1 MLSPFRPYNLCL
13 TTVVLLVGAGA
24 CANDAPASEPF
35 RRVATVLWLS
45 QPDTNVV
52 RYRDLA
58 LVNGEVWLLA
68 QPSPFVHRYSSDGQR
83 LGTSVLAGDGPGE
96 VRLPNWIVPAEESAD
111 GTTSAFLI
119 HRMQELVPL
128 GADGKAAETYLPFV
142 VGGGS
147 VIMMLE
153 ELSYGEPKRVR
164 TWRGIGF
171 VVQQQRE
178 PVVSSPTQIGNA
190 VLLLM
195 DTGGAVHDTIV
206 DLAELTV
213 PQDDARVRTFIPIP
227 VWGICGS
234 SSLAVYSP
242 RHDAVRWYSP
252 GGEMQREVVLGTEPR
267 AITSADRQ
275 RFVRTAIL
283 REARGQVGRVREML
297 ASVGAIAAQM
307 GPGFAKVAPP
317 VVRVLCDD
325 DGTAWLQMFDTDP
338 DPRGYGRE
346 WLVIGPD
353 GRRQQVLM
361 PGDFHP
367 RVVRGGALTGWMSDE
382 DGVQQ
387 VARVVVPRP

>member
-1 MLSPFRPYNLCL
+1 MLSSFRQYTLCFAI
-13 TTVVLLVGAGA
+13 VALLVGAGA
-24 CANDAPASEPF
+24 CAADAPASEPS
-35 RRVATVLWLS
+35 RLVATVLWLS
-45 QPDTNVV
+45 EPGTNVV

-68 QPSPFVHRYSSDGQR
+68 QSSPFVHRYSSDGQR
-83 LGTSVLAGDGPGE
+83 LGTSVPAGDGPGE
-96 VRLPNWIVPAEESAD
+96 VRFPNWIVPASGPTDTLGSAY
-111 GTTSAFLI
+111 LV
-119 HRMQELVPL
+119 HRVRELVPL
-128 GADGKAAETYLPFV
+128 EPRGHAADRYLPFV
-142 VGGGS
+142 VGGGAA
-147 VIMMLE
+147 ILTLLD
-153 ELSYGEPKRVR
+153 LSHGEPQLVR
-164 TWRGIGF
+164 TWPGHGF
-171 VVQQQRE
+171 LAQQQRE
-178 PVVSSPTQIGNA
+178 PVVSSPLEVGDA
-190 VLLLM
+190 VLLIM

-206 DLAELTV
+206 DLGELTD
-213 PQDDARVRTFIPIP
+213 PLSDDRVKTFIPIP
-227 VWGICGS
+227 VWGVCGES
-234 SSLAVYSP
+234 TLAVYSP
-242 RHDAVRWYSP
+242 RHDAVRWYGP
-252 GGEMQREVVLGTEPR
+252 DGEAQREVELGSAPR
-267 AITSADRQ
+267 AITSTDRQ
-275 RFVRTAIL
+275 RFVRAAIL

-307 GPGFAKVAPP
+307 GPGFAKVAPS

-353 GRRQQVLM
+353 GRRQQVRM